1 MNDHALVFTDVVDS
15 TALVERLG
23 DRGAAELWAEHDSRA
38 RELLARHRGHE
49 IDRADGVFAL
59 FADATDAARYALAY
73 HDALAP
79 LQLRARCGVHV
90 GAVTLRDNRP
100 EDIARGAKPV
110 EVEGRAKPLAARVM
124 SLAGGG
130 QTLLTDAAHRALRDA
145 LHDALPSGS
154 AVKSHGHYR
163 LKGIDTPIEVFELG
177 LRERAA
183 FDPPADADKAY
194 RVVRQGDLWV
204 PLREVRHNLPAERDS
219 FVDRVHEM
227 RALIDRIDAG
237 TRLVTV
243 VGVGGTGKT
252 RFASRGGWRLLGDWP
267 GGVYFCDLS
276 EARTLDGV
284 LSAVAVAL
292 GVPLSARDPVQQIG
306 HAIAGRGRCLV
317 ILDNFEQVVEFAGD
331 TLGRWLDRAAD
342 AAFVVTSRERLH
354 LRGEEVFALE
364 PLPPHRDAIDL
375 FADRA
380 RAHNPAFV
388 LDDAVR
394 PTIGRIAELV
404 DGLPLAI
411 ELAAARSRM
420 LAPAQLLERLHS
432 RFQLLGSTRGAAAR
446 QATLK
451 ATIDWSWQL
460 LTPWEQAA
468 LAQCAVFEGPFTLE
482 AAEAVIDAAPWP
494 DAPPALDIV
503 QALVDKSLLKR
514 APSNEESSFGM
525 YLSVREFAAER
536 LDAAGAAARAA
547 AEQRHGHHYAAA
559 FGTLDALQALDRSGG
574 ARKRLAMAR
583 ELDNLVVACRRAAE
597 RGDADTAVPLYRA
610 IGEVVQRQ
618 GPFALS
624 DTLGAQV
631 LALTSLSPQQRALS
645 EYIRA
650 YALLRNGR
658 QPEAKAGFERALA
671 AAIAHPEP
679 FVEARS
685 LAGLSWLAELQGR
698 SADARELAA
707 RVLRVC
713 RKAGDPRTEG
723 MALSSLA
730 FFAHQDGRL
739 DESQAL
745 YEESLAIHRRLANL
759 RDEAG
764 PLWRSA
770 VLFAEQGR
778 LDEARLRFERAL
790 AIAEELD
797 DRVVQGEVLTNLGTL
812 HNEQHDSER
821 ARHCFERALAIH
833 RDTGNRRWEACALG
847 ALGMVQ
853 CEQGLL
859 DEAERATRAA
869 HQIAHEI
876 GDRHI
881 EGSEL
886 GNLGEVLFKQGR
898 IDEARAVLLQ
908 GEALLRTIGAR
919 IYLGLALCTHAELEH
934 RAGNLDAARAARDE
948 ARAAADAMHLGAD
961 ADLVRRI
968 DAVTRLFD
976 GAPPAAA
983 R

>member
-15 TALVERLG
+15 TAWVERLG
-23 DRGAAELWAEHDSRA
+23 DRGAAELWAEHDRRA
-38 RELLARHRGHE
+38 RELLARHRGRE

-59 FADATDAARYALAY
+59 FAEAADAARYALAY

-90 GAVTLRDNRP
+90 GTVTLRDNRP
-100 EDIARGAKPV
+100 EDVARGAKPI

-124 SLAGGG
+124 ALASGG
-130 QTLLTDAAHRALRDA
+130 QTLLTDAARQALGA
-145 LHDALPSGS
+145 APPSGS
-154 AVKSHGHYR
+154 ALKSHGHYR
-163 LKGIDTPIEVFELG
+163 LKGIDAPIEVFEIG
-177 LRERAA
+177 RGDRAA
-183 FDPPADADKAY
+183 FEPPADADKAY
-194 RVVRQGDLWV
+194 RVVRRHDLWI

-227 RALIDRIDAG
+227 RALVDRIDAG
-237 TRLVTV
+237 TRLITV

-252 RFASRGGWRLLGDWP
+252 RFARRGGWRLLGDWP

-276 EARTLDGV
+276 EARTLEGV

-292 GVPLSARDPVQQIG
+292 GTPLSALDPAQQIG

-317 ILDNFEQVVEFAGD
+317 ILDNFEQVVAFAPD
-331 TLGRWLDRAAD
+331 TLGRWLDRAGD
-342 AAFVVTSRERLH
+342 AAFVVTSRERLN

-388 LDDAVR
+388 LDDAAR

-411 ELAAARSRM
+411 ELAAARCRM

-432 RFQLLGSTRGAAAR
+432 RFQLLGGMRGMAAR

-468 LAQCAVFEGPFTLE
+468 LAQCSVFEGPFTLG
-482 AAEAVIDAAPWP
+482 AAEAVIDASAWR
-494 DAPPALDIV
+494 DAPAALDIV
-503 QALVDKSLLKR
+503 QALVDKSLLKS
-514 APSNEESSFGM
+514 ATGAAAQDEPAFGM

-536 LDAAGAAARAA
+536 LDAAGAAARAG
-547 AEQRHGHHYAAA
+547 AEQRHARHYAAL
-559 FGTLDALQALDRSGG
+559 GTPDALLALDRSGG
-574 ARKRLAMAR
+574 AVKQLAMAR
-583 ELDNLVVACRRAAE
+583 DLDNLVTACRRAM
-597 RGDADTAVPLYRA
+597 RRNDADCALPLYRA

-618 GPFALS
+618 GPFTLADALGSQMLALS
-624 DTLGAQV
+624 
-631 LALTSLSPQQRALS
+631 ALSGPQRALV

-650 YALLRNGR
+650 FALLRNGR
-658 QPEAKAGFERALA
+658 QPEARAGLERALELA
-671 AAIAHPEP
+671 RAHPEP
-679 FVEARS
+679 FVESRA

-698 SADARELAA
+698 PADARALAA
-707 RVLRVC
+707 QVLQVC
-713 RKAGDPRTEG
+713 RQAGDPRTEG

-739 DESQAL
+739 DESRAL
-745 YEESLAIHRRLANL
+745 YEQSLAIHRKLANL

-770 VLFAEQGR
+770 VLFAEQGQ
-778 LDEARLRFERAL
+778 LQEARARFERAL
-790 AIAEELD
+790 AIAEELQ
-797 DRVVQGEVLTNLGTL
+797 DRVVQGEVLTNLGSL
-812 HNEQHDSER
+812 HHEQHDPER
-821 ARHCFERALAIH
+821 ARQCFERALVIH

-847 ALGMVQ
+847 ALGQVQ
-853 CEQGLL
+853 CAQGRL
-859 DEAERATRAA
+859 DEAERTTRTA

-886 GNLGEVLFKQGR
+886 GNLADVLFRQGR
-898 IDEARAVLLQ
+898 IAAARATLLQ
-908 GEALLRTIGAR
+908 AEALLRSIGAR
-919 IYLGLALCTHAELEH
+919 IYLGLALCTRAELEH
-934 RAGNLDAARAARDE
+934 GAGDAAAARAARDE
-948 ARAAADAMHLGAD
+948 AQAAADAMHLGAD

-968 DAVTRLFD
+968 VEVTALLD
-976 GAPPAAA
+976 APPTTAP
-983 R
+983 